1 MIRRLLIV
9 SASALLL
16 VSCSTVPSLRLEPSA
31 SRFSLLSGSAE
42 EVSGDPQKGAHL
54 SGISKTRDE
63 DLLARA
69 SLYEADLDQALG
81 AFDLALALSAG
92 ESLYSLLSAS
102 DSPAA
107 AVRLESARAR
117 ITAALESLSFEA
129 VSVPPETTAGKAF
142 KKDFAVRATR
152 LIGGESAP
160 AAGLSCMVWF
170 PVRSPDGS
178 IAMETRNLVTDEAG
192 LCSFAAPVPERSAKG
207 TLAIAASMGSRDP
220 VVSDKIEALKRS
232 GSLGAGFPYLVSAS
246 ARSVPTTIAI
256 LDHDAAGKP
265 VLSSNA
271 SATALLMPLVQ
282 KGFSRIG
289 MADFPARLASES
301 EETIVQAAKNQFAG
315 AVRRYI
321 FGTTRIESLEQN
333 AEGLWTCSITASVAA
348 RDLLD
353 GSELFRTTLSHTE
366 TAKTKSAALDA
377 ARKKL
382 AGEILAGELIYSL

>member
-1 MIRRLLIV
+1 M
-9 SASALLL
+9 
-16 VSCSTVPSLRLEPSA
+16 
-31 SRFSLLSGSAE
+31 
-42 EVSGDPQKGAHL
+42 
-54 SGISKTRDE
+54 
-63 DLLARA
+63 
-69 SLYEADLDQALG
+69 
-81 AFDLALALSAG
+81 
-92 ESLYSLLSAS
+92 
-102 DSPAA
+102 
-107 AVRLESARAR
+107 
-117 ITAALESLSFEA
+117 
-129 VSVPPETTAGKAF
+129 SVPPETTAGKAF
-142 KKDFAVRATR
+142 KDFAVRATR
-152 LIGGESAP
+152 LIGGESVP
-160 AAGLSCMVWF
+160 AAGLSCMVWL

-178 IAMETRNLVTDEAG
+178 IAMETRNLVTDESG

-207 TLAIAASMGSRDP
+207 TLAIAASLGSRDP

-246 ARSVPTTIAI
+246 ARSVPTTIATRPRRR
-256 LDHDAAGKP
+256 GKP

-353 GSELFRTTLSHTE
+353 GSELFRTCFPTPRRLNQKRT
-366 TAKTKSAALDA
+366 LDA
-377 ARKKL
+377 RKTRRRNSCRGTDLQSLTFSKKAVSTARL
-382 AGEILAGELIYSL
+382 QFSIPVFRISGYTGSTFITESGVESCTVW